1 MLVVLSLVLPRMFP
15 NPEGG
20 FASGANAIL
29 VLLGTALIAT
39 LVSLYLL
46 ARTVRVFREISVTAR
61 IAGVGPSIFLV
72 LALVSMLGFLSY

>member
-1 MLVVLSLVLPRMFP
+1 MLSLVVPRMFA

-29 VLLGTALIAT
+29 VLLAMASIAT

-46 ARTVRVFREISVTAR
+46 ARTMRAFREISVTAR
-61 IAGVGPSIFLV
+61 IAGVGPGVVLV
-72 LALVSMLGFLSY
+72 LALASLLSLLSY